1 MAEVFSHEQVRYR
14 DMVVS
19 VEHPG
24 LDKPVAIAGI
34 PLKMTETPG
43 RIDRRA
49 PMAGEHTGEILR
61 ELGLPAERI
70 AQLQQEHA
78 VG

>member
-1 MAEVFSHEQVRYR
+1 M
-14 DMVVS
+14 MVA
-19 VEHPG
+19 VEHRG
-24 LDKPVAIAGI
+24 VEESVTATGI

-43 RIDRRA
+43 RIERRA
-49 PMAGEHTGEILR
+49 PMGGEDYEEILR

-70 AQLQQEHA
+70 VRSQQEEA